1 MKDHPLKTGKKS
13 QIIIQEKYR
22 KRKNSPE
29 PFASAVGENQ
39 NLKPPGKLAHHLS
52 SALNTGFVP
61 FKKRLGLFYDVGR
74 TSVVDKYVFR
84 RGLGEKCTE
93 MVNKVMARNVDL
105 DLFG

>member
-1 MKDHPLKTGKKS
+1 MKDHPLKIGKKS
-13 QIIIQEKYR
+13 KLSSRRSAAIRAGKEKTPLSHLG
-22 KRKNSPE
+22 K
-29 PFASAVGENQ
+29 NQ